1 MFRNTFNE
9 RIPMRL
15 VTGTDTEGNIVD
27 VHSTQS
33 SSSTQSHRAG
43 VNQRSTA
50 ETTREWVSST
60 SWSTLAV
67 IASNQVLTQ
76 SVGATW
82 VGQTLILVRNTLVI
96 GVADEVD
103 RAGALLP
110 VTNDFTLG
118 IDTAGIGFLTQVDT
132 RSLDTALDRLTVSVS
147 GALNLPTLLLG
158 VSLQSLRTETHWSVV
173 ADPALS

>member
-9 RIPMRL
+9 RIPVRP
-15 VTGTDTEGNIVD
+15 VTGANTEGHIVD

-50 ETTREWVSST
+50 ETTREWVPGT
-60 SWSTLAV
+60 SWSALTV
-67 IASNQVLTQ
+67 VASNQVLAQ
-76 SVGATW
+76 SVGTTG
-82 VGQTLILVRNTLVI
+82 VGQTLVLVRNTLVI
-96 GVADEVD
+96 GIANEVD
-103 RAGALLP
+103 RAGTLLP
-110 VTNDFTLG
+110 VEVDLTLG
-118 IDTAGIGFLTQVDT
+118 IDTTGIGFLTQVNT
-132 RSLDTALDRLTVSVS
+132 RSLDTALDRLTVPVS
-147 GALNLPTLLLG
+147 GALHLPTFLLG